1 MISSAVEGKCSEVMT
16 WTSPKRFGNSSGP
29 TARLPGCEVL
39 WSVSPPSCEK
49 KKKKPRRYSERVM
62 IPCAWL
68 PSPLGAI
75 THDQARHHPEKAEC
89 VFFFSNLPP
98 GGGCDLLLTCIRYS
112 RGASLPRTT
121 VFQVVNVCH
130 VQVRWFIRCEVDD
143 GSGENV
149 QLSLVRRTVVSAQTD
164 AGKKFRLIYCLFG
177 LCCPP
182 FIW

>member
-1 MISSAVEGKCSEVMT
+1 MFRGDDMNFPQKIWKQLRSDSSST
-16 WTSPKRFGNSSGP
+16 WVWSPLIRLSS
-29 TARLPGCEVL
+29 LV
-39 WSVSPPSCEK
+39 WK
-49 KKKKPRRYSERVM
+49 KKKKTPTLQRTCYDSVRLIAFPAGSHHTRSGSASSRKGRV
-62 IPCAWL
+62 CF
-68 PSPLGAI
+68 
-75 THDQARHHPEKAEC
+75 
-89 VFFFSNLPP
+89 FFFSNLPP